1 MSELSS
7 RLKLLDLFSGLF
19 MFSEIQNVKMLAMV
33 SVFGVL
39 SHDIR
44 QDVVIVDAGNTCFV
58 MHKSN

>member
-19 MFSEIQNVKMLAMV
+19 MFSEIHNVKMLAMV

-39 SHDIR
+39 SHDIQ
-44 QDVVIVDAGNTCFV
+44 QDVVIDAKNTCFV
-58 MHKSN
+58 VR